1 MKNVAYKNHKKEIN
15 ELVELLLNGKE
26 QIILYNSHEGYGNTS
41 FIGRCQYILHKTP
54 KLQLFCAELS
64 LQETNPLHLITKN
77 IVSKEGA
84 IYQQMQLFT
93 DEEYG
98 ITSIPLAPSI
108 IKDITQS
115 DTLAALFDTK
125 SAPPIYT
132 GFYQDRLK
140 DIFFQIINRI
150 AKYKRVILFI
160 DNVQLIDNESV
171 YELLSLLNNPQIT
184 LVLFKTGE
192 GKYFEKLY
200 FETKYNFSEIEIS
213 FPEPD
218 IEYVKEL
225 SAIYNKKISS
235 SEADL
240 LLYKSQKNVRKLL
253 YYLRMPKTNTNL
265 DDLEQQIL
273 KIMYIYN
280 GYICEHELF
289 SICNEG
295 PYSGIYTSELIKTIL
310 QKLEEINY
318 ISSITNFSDKEKKY
332 IIIKEYVPN
341 IDIADKLTINKSLL
355 QFYYKKNNLDYF
367 HLNQAWEIS
376 SVLHENTKLEY
387 FSYQIVKTALEY
399 GFTVKQDVI
408 TILKK
413 IKDKKIQLLA
423 AVFLFCNA
431 EYRQSRD
438 ILESNP
444 KFINNRNINVMYT
457 IILNRCREHSVAEGK
472 FMQLIKTSQD
482 INELAILVTF
492 LISNCVHS
500 NKIYKAKEIFY
511 KYQPRLQKSKKYPY
525 FLRNA
530 ATIFESAQAYE
541 LRNSAKIIF
550 KEENDLFGYYSTI
563 INMASYLINNKPK
576 DYATNQVLMAF
587 EGLQQ
592 FNASQIHL
600 AANNLGV
607 CFLLN
612 DNHLQATKYL
622 QLAIANAKTIMPITY
637 AMINLSNMYL
647 KMQNFEEAY
656 KCMTPLSNEVEKST
670 IPRLKTRFYLHLAIL
685 EYVNGN
691 FPKSQE
697 TCNKAQQYS
706 KSISGTRISAVINL
720 LKNRIKHKIPYNNSL
735 WSEIYIPCFLEYWTI
750 NSIDVLSK
758 EFLSF

>member
-1 MKNVAYKNHKKEIN
+1 MKSVAYKNHKREIN

-64 LQETNPLHLITKN
+64 LQETNPLHFIIKN

-98 ITSIPLAPSI
+98 VTSIPLASSI
-108 IKDITQS
+108 VKDITQS

-140 DIFFQIINRI
+140 DIFFQLINKI
-150 AKYKRVILFI
+150 AKYKKVILFI
-160 DNVQLIDNESV
+160 DNAQFIDNESI

-192 GKYFEKLY
+192 GKYFEKFY
-200 FETKYNFSEIEIS
+200 FETKYNFSGIEIS

-225 SAIYNKKISS
+225 SSIYNKKIST

-280 GYICEHELF
+280 DYICENELIL
-289 SICNEG
+289 ICNAG
-295 PYSGIYTSELIKTIL
+295 PYSGIYTNELIKSIL

-318 ISSITNFSDKEKKY
+318 ISSITNFTDKEKKY
-332 IIIKEYVPN
+332 KFIKEYVPN

-355 QFYYKKNNLDYF
+355 QFYCKKGMLDYSQ
-367 HLNQAWEIS
+367 LNHAWEIS
-376 SVLHENTKLEY
+376 SFLHDNIKLEY
-387 FSYQIVKTALEY
+387 FSCQIVKTALEY

-408 TILKK
+408 TVVKK
-413 IKDKKIQLLA
+413 IKDKKTQLLV

-431 EYRQSRD
+431 EYKQARN
-438 ILESNP
+438 ILESIP
-444 KFINNRNINVMYT
+444 EYMENRSINVMFA
-457 IILNRCREHSVAEGK
+457 IILNRCREHSVAEEK
-472 FMQLIKTSQD
+472 FIQLIKTSHD
-482 INELAILVTF
+482 LNELAILVTF
-492 LISNCVHS
+492 LISNHVHS
-500 NKIYKAKEIFY
+500 NKLHKAREIFY
-511 KYQPRLQKSKKYPY
+511 KYQPRVQESKKYPY

-530 ATIFESAQAYE
+530 ATIFESTQAYE

-550 KEENDLFGYYSTI
+550 KKENDLFGYYSTI
-563 INMASYLINNKPK
+563 INMSSYLINNKPK
-576 DYATNQVLMAF
+576 DYATKQVLMAF

-607 CFLLN
+607 CFLLSN
-612 DNHLQATKYL
+612 NHLQAIKYL

-637 AMINLSNMYL
+637 ATINLSNMYL
-647 KMQNFEEAY
+647 KMQKFEDAY
-656 KCMTPLSNEVEKST
+656 ECMASLYNEVENSS
-670 IPRLKTRFYLHLAIL
+670 IPRLKTRFYLHFAIL
-685 EYVNGN
+685 HYVKGN
-691 FPKSQE
+691 YLKSQE
-697 TCNKAQQYS
+697 SYNKALRYS
-706 KSISGTRISAVINL
+706 KSVVSTKINVIINL
-720 LKNRIKHKIPYNNSL
+720 LKDRIKHKIPYENSL
-735 WSEIYIPCFLEYWTI
+735 WPEIYLPCFLEYWTI
-750 NSIDVLSK
+750 NSIDILSK
-758 EFLSF
+758 DILSI